1 MGTISSLGIGS
12 GLDINSLV
20 TQLVAAERAPKDQR
34 LARDDVKLTTEFSA
48 LAALKGAMAGLQS
61 AANGLRAADSFAV
74 RTVTVGDEQYFSAA
88 ATAEAV
94 LGSYDVQVAQ
104 LATAARLGSGVYA
117 GGADSVTGT
126 GALTITVGTQSF
138 SVDLAEGN
146 NSLAQLRDAINS
158 ADGNSHVRATLIR
171 DAAGAYLVLTGT
183 ATGAGNGITV
193 AAEGA
198 DVGLQQLVA
207 DLNDFDATRD
217 VAAQD
222 AIAFVSGYE
231 IRSAGNTITG
241 AIDGVTLTLK
251 RATEPD
257 ATVALAVARD
267 DAAIQKKAE
276 TFVAAYNALAQQIKT
291 LGRYD
296 AATQTAGPLLGDALL
311 RGVDTRMRRIL
322 AEPVAGAGGAYTTL
336 ASLGIAVTVQGTLQ
350 LDAPKFRRALA
361 ADPEAVNRVFSSAD
375 SGVAVRVS
383 DYLGARLSS
392 GGEFAAR
399 DERITTQR
407 RRLEQDRQALDARML
422 VVQQRY
428 LKQFTA
434 MDTMLAQLQSTSS
447 YLTQQLDSLSKLA
460 SGRSSR

>member
-1 MGTISSLGIGS
+1 MATISSLGIGS

-20 TQLVAAERAPKDQR
+20 SQLVAADRAPKDAR
-34 LARDDVKLTTEFSA
+34 LARDDARLTTEFSA
-48 LAALKGAMAGLQS
+48 LAALKGAMAGLQV
-61 AANGLRAADSFAV
+61 AANGLRGADSFAV
-74 RTVTVGDEQYFSAA
+74 RKVTVADEQYFSAA

-117 GGADSVTGT
+117 GGPDSATGT
-126 GALTITVGTQSF
+126 GTLTITVGTTSF
-138 SVDLAEGN
+138 SVDLADGA
-146 NSLAQLRDAINS
+146 NSLAQVRDAINS
-158 ADGNSHVRATLIR
+158 ADGNSGVRATLIR

-183 ATGAGNGITV
+183 ATGAANSITIF
-193 AAEGA
+193 AEGA
-198 DVGLQQLVA
+198 DAGLQQLVD
-207 DLNDFDATRD
+207 DLNTFDASRD

-222 AIAFVSGYE
+222 AIAYVSGYE
-231 IRSAGNTITG
+231 IRSPGNTISG

-251 RATEPD
+251 KATEPD
-257 ATVALAVARD
+257 ATIALAVARD

-276 TFVAAYNALAQQIKT
+276 SFVASYNALAQQIRM

-311 RGVDTRMRRIL
+311 RGVDTQMRRVL
-322 AEPVAGAGGAYTTL
+322 SEPVAGTSGSYRTL

-350 LDAPKFRRALA
+350 LDAEMFQKALA
-361 ADPEAVNRVFSSAD
+361 ADPDAVNRVFSSE
-375 SGVAVRVS
+375 SGVASRMS
-383 DYLGARLSS
+383 EYLGARLSS

-399 DERITTQR
+399 DERISTQR
-407 RRLEQDRQALDARML
+407 RRLEQDKVALDARML

-460 SGRSSR
+460 SGSNSR